1 MIELAHVKVISTLK
15 TKNDFNNNYNV
26 YTCFLEHLKVIVIIT
41 ITKIYFLV
49 SWKANMLVFI
59 ITRICHIP
67 SLALMINSISIT
79 VYKLLYLT
87 ISQFELIS

>member
-41 ITKIYFLV
+41 ITKIYF
-49 SWKANMLVFI
+49 S
-59 ITRICHIP
+59 C
-67 SLALMINSISIT
+67 LMESKHVG
-79 VYKLLYLT
+79 VYHH
-87 ISQFELIS
+87 